1 MQYYFKKWCIVIF
14 QFIKNNNG
22 KYYIGNLISVQNVH
36 CVAYYPF
43 LLRSNSGRK
52 VFITV
57 LKNEILFK
65 KFRFLEGIIKM
76 LPHQHMT
83 EKEHLIVCL
92 RVINRYH
99 CAAFNKI
106 NINLHFL

>member
-1 MQYYFKKWCIVIF
+1 MVNITLVTLLVFRMFIVL
-14 QFIKNNNG
+14 
-22 KYYIGNLISVQNVH
+22 YITRS
-36 CVAYYPF
+36 F
-43 LLRSNSGRK
+43 LRSNSGRK
-52 VFITV
+52 VFITI

-92 RVINRYH
+92 RVINRH
-99 CAAFNKI
+99 HHAAFNKI